1 MESNIAAMLW
11 NLHLRILNCL
21 YDDLNALYDDEIY
34 MLGVSEE
41 PDEGQKD
48 VIKG

>member
-1 MESNIAAMLW
+1 M
-11 NLHLRILNCL
+11 RILHCL

-41 PDEGQKD
+41 TDEGQKD
-48 VIKG
+48 VTKGYLGFSRDI